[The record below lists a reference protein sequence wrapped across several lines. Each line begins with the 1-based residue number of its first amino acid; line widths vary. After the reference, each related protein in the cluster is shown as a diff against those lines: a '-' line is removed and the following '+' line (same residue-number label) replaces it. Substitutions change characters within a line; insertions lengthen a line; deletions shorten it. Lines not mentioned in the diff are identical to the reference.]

1 MLSEFPWYVEGQ
13 HAWIVGE
20 LALVDSLLTEIVA
33 DLAQVARKLIE
44 VIGDLALVVSEL
56 I

>member
-1 MLSEFPWYVEGQ
+1 MLSEFPWYVKGQ

-20 LALVDSLLTEIVA
+20 LALVDSPLTEIVA
-33 DLAQVARKLIE
+33 DLAQVARGLIG
-44 VIGDLALVVSEL
+44 VVGDLTLVVSEL

>member
-1 MLSEFPWYVEGQ
+1 MLSEFPGYVEGQ

-33 DLAQVARKLIE
+33 DLE
-44 VIGDLALVVSEL
+44 VFLCSVWLL
-56 I
+56 